1 MVTNFETITE
11 ELSDDEVKLI
21 PILIS
26 GFKTHFKANPIKA
39 PDIITA
45 INARR
50 NTYNLKTKFTEPRL
64 RKCCNYI
71 RSNGLIPLIAT
82 SNGYY
87 VSFDKE
93 EINSQITSL
102 IERSNSILKSAEG
115 LKKFI
120 EPKI

>member
-26 GFKTHFKANPIKA
+26 GFKTHYKVNPIKA
-39 PDIITA
+39 PDIISA
-45 INARR
+45 INAKRD
-50 NTYNLKTKFTEPRL
+50 TYNLKAKFTEPRL

-93 EINSQITSL
+93 EISSQITSL